1 MPQAVPDFFFL
12 FFLTFSGFTTSS
24 CSNSSELITLNLCE
38 AGWPPLPGSGTAWS
52 PEPLSVELRELLLL
66 RGSLATELAT
76 EEPLSLVSET
86 VAPDGFSA
94 RCPDTCSAHPDVSR
108 LSRTGKGGVGFTT
121 GYKKVDV
128 LSFRSANPAEHQPAE
143 VRETNETKRIAR
155 RFQQTVLGS
164 RKRTYPNQEKDSPQL
179 PFVNNSRV
187 RERH

>member
-1 MPQAVPDFFFL
+1 MRAVPQAVPAFFFL

-24 CSNSSELITLNLCE
+24 CSNSSELITLNLWE
-38 AGWPPLPGSGTAWS
+38 AGWPPLPGSGAAWS

-108 LSRTGKGGVGFTT
+108 LSRAGKGGVGFTT

-143 VRETNETKRIAR
+143 VGETNETKRIAR
-155 RFQQTVLGS
+155 KIPTNGS
-164 RKRTYPNQEKDSPQL
+164 GLQEAHVPKSGKGFPTAA
-179 PFVNNSRV
+179 FCK
-187 RERH
+187 